1 MEKGDK
7 PLQEKGV
14 TRIKK
19 DIDELKHTTEGE
31 IQPRQNLRAMRQEVA
46 YHMGDDCGLGIGSVI

>member
-1 MEKGDK
+1 M
-7 PLQEKGV
+7 QAKGV
-14 TRIKK
+14 TRLKK

-31 IQPRQNLRAMRQEVA
+31 IQPRQNMRAMRQEVA